1 MGYTYQD
8 SFKNNSQADFIEFH
22 LNSLQISNYASLDH
36 LENVVNNG
44 RFRLLSFEQNL
55 LQWVDEN
62 NEMISISFPAILD
75 LEGCYNCIPPDF
87 VSSSTLFSTRKQSL
101 KKKVS
106 NSSFERDAKTIF
118 QLSPLQETYENIFST
133 EAIEC
138 CTAAINIIQRIY
150 NKAESSIRNREPLFF
165 FLIEIIT
172 KKTEKR
178 LPIR

>member
-101 KKKVS
+101 KKKG
-106 NSSFERDAKTIF
+106 F
-118 QLSPLQETYENIFST
+118 QLFFRARRKGNFS
-133 EAIEC
+133 
-138 CTAAINIIQRIY
+138 
-150 NKAESSIRNREPLFF
+150 
-165 FLIEIIT
+165 IIT
-172 KKTEKR
+172 FTR
-178 LPIR
+178 NI